1 MQKKFQYAETTNQ
14 SLVQNS
20 RRIVMRRILLRSFH
34 VLSLLCLIVFTA
46 LAQADVTSATV
57 RGTVLDPQGAA
68 VPNAKVTIKN
78 VAQGTTRTDS
88 ADAEGAFTFLTLPP
102 GGYEIA
108 VEAAGFAQAL
118 VKNIELTIGK
128 TANLEIKLQISNV
141 ANEVT
146 VTSDVPLIEV
156 ERTQQSN
163 TIESKQIQ
171 NLPNIGRSFDS
182 YVYTLPGV
190 ASSTA
195 PRVQGGGRFTFGTSG
210 FSMGGSNGRGNLT
223 TVDGG
228 ENEYGSGQLR
238 FTLSPE
244 AVQEFQVNRNSFN
257 AEFGFTAG
265 TALNVVTRS
274 GSNDLHGSAYM
285 FFRSDKTAAQ
295 ERFIPAFI
303 PRGTRIYQQQAYPG
317 FTLGGPI
324 KKNKLFFFTN
334 YERQKLDIAR
344 FRSYTAN
351 ILTQPS
357 ALQAGLLTRLD
368 TSTDATVKAVVAQL
382 RTVLATNATSNATA
396 FNLLRQNEGVINAPF
411 RLNSWITRID
421 YNIGPNDTLMGRF
434 ALSRN
439 FNEGLGSEPGQSP
452 SNATT
457 LHVRDYTTLLGWTHN
472 FGSNVVNQLRFQLS
486 PNNSAITTP
495 RPPGSTALIITGLA
509 AFNRNSVAPF
519 NTLQDRYQFEDNL
532 TWIHGNHTFKFGGSF
547 RPVNY
552 EVRNDLWVGGEWN
565 FQGGVYPLTLL
576 IPAAAQAAVIPA
588 LCTTA
593 GRPATDCTN
602 ATTGAATVAA
612 LTAGTQLNAL
622 QSFNFGL
629 PFLYRQ
635 SFGNSTWKDTV
646 RFLGVFAQD
655 SWKVNNR
662 LSLDFG
668 GRIDYD
674 GEPRPVPTATYF
686 SPRFGFAFDVTGDK
700 KTIVRGGGGIFYSP
714 VYYQIPYLVNL
725 LNDTGEYLSQ
735 VFRSPAFP
743 ATQTPAALWA
753 RGVAAGKLPFQQ
765 ITATEL
771 TAAGISTAP
780 RGPGRVVIEIGP
792 NYKANYSVQS
802 NLGIQRQLMRDLSVE
817 IAYNMYRGIHI
828 QQPVPVNLCEAG
840 TTGCTPTPAN
850 AAALATR
857 NTALFGPLYQSID
870 PTITQKF
877 QYTSRGNS
885 IYHGMTLSLT
895 KRFADHFSF
904 QSSYTWSKTI
914 DDVTDFNTAFAAPFA
929 TRLFLDRALSTFDLR
944 HNYVF
949 SGVFTSPWKNY
960 ALRDF
965 SIAPIISIRSGIPFT
980 LNTGQDINADTRATN
995 DRLFYIGR
1003 NTGLG
1008 PNFRSVDG
1016 RLTRSFR
1023 FKSDGQARLDFT
1035 IEAINLFNRTNYS
1048 AVRDIIPPTV
1058 NAQGQLVEPDY
1069 NAGTVRLKGRT
1080 DRSIAL
1086 GQPLA
1091 FSSAFEPRR
1100 FQFGL
1105 KLVF

>member
-1 MQKKFQYAETTNQ
+1 M
-14 SLVQNS
+14 S
-20 RRIVMRRILLRSFH
+20 RMLARSFALCCLMA
-34 VLSLLCLIVFTA
+34 LSSFTTF
-46 LAQADVTSATV
+46 AQADVTSATV
-57 RGTVLDPQGAA
+57 RGTVLDQQSAV

-88 ADAEGAFTFLTLPP
+88 ADAEGQFIFLTLPP
-102 GGYEIA
+102 GMYEIA
-108 VEAAGFAQAL
+108 VEASGFAQAQI
-118 VKNIELTIGK
+118 KNIELTIGK
-128 TANLEIKLQISNV
+128 TANLEIKLQVSNV

-163 TIESKQIQ
+163 TIDNKQIQ

-190 ASSTA
+190 SSSSA

-210 FSMGGSNGRGNLT
+210 FSIGGSNGRGNLT

-238 FTLSPE
+238 FALSPE

-274 GSNDLHGSAYM
+274 GSNNLHGSAYTY
-285 FFRSDKTAAQ
+285 FRSDKTSAK

-303 PRGTRIYQQQAYPG
+303 PKSQRIYQQQVYPG
-317 FTLGGPI
+317 FTFGGPI
-324 KKNKLFFFTN
+324 IKNKFFFFTN

-344 FRSYTAN
+344 FRSYSNN

-357 ALQAGLLTRLD
+357 ALQTGLLNRLD
-368 TSTDATVKAVVAQL
+368 TSTDATVKAVAAQFRAAL
-382 RTVLATNATSNATA
+382 VTSATSNPTG
-396 FNLLRQNEGVINAPF
+396 FNLLRQNEGIINAPF
-411 RLNSWITRID
+411 RLNSWISRLD
-421 YNIGPNDTLMGRF
+421 YNISQNDTIMGRF
-434 ALSRN
+434 SLSHN
-439 FNEGLGSEPGQSP
+439 YNEQLGTDPGTSP
-452 SNATT
+452 SNATD
-457 LHVRDYTTLLGWTHN
+457 LAVRDYTSLIGWTHN
-472 FGSNVVNQLRFQLS
+472 FGSNVVNQMRFQFS
-486 PNNSAITTP
+486 PKNSAITTP
-495 RPPGSTALIITGLA
+495 RPPGSTALILTGIA

-519 NTLQDRYQFEDNL
+519 NTLQNRYQFENNL
-532 TWIHGNHTFKFGGSF
+532 TWIHGNHSFKFGGSF

-565 FQGGVYPLTLL
+565 FQGGVYPLTALV
-576 IPAAAQAAVIPA
+576 PAAAQGAVVSA

-602 ATTGAATVAA
+602 ATTGAATVAG
-612 LTAGTQLNAL
+612 LTAGTALNAL

-646 RFLGVFAQD
+646 RFLGFFAQD

-668 GRIDYD
+668 GRIDHD
-674 GEPRPVPTATYF
+674 GEPRPVPKATYF
-686 SPRFGFAFDVTGDK
+686 SPRFGFAYDLTGNK
-700 KTIVRGGGGIFYSP
+700 KTVVRGGGGIFYSP

-743 ATQTPAALWA
+743 AAQTPATLWG
-753 RGVAAGKLPFQQ
+753 RGVAAGKLPFKQLE
-765 ITATEL
+765 ASDL
-771 TAAGISTAP
+771 AAFGVPTTP
-780 RGPGRVVIEIGP
+780 KGPGRVVIEIGP
-792 NYKANYSVQS
+792 DYRANYSVQA
-802 NLGIQRQLMRDLSVE
+802 NLGIQRQLVRDVSVE
-817 IAYNMYRGIHI
+817 VAYNMYRGIHI

-840 TTGCTPTPAN
+840 TTGC
-850 AAALATR
+850 AAAAPVGR
-857 NTALFGPLYQSID
+857 NPAFGPLYASID

-929 TRLFLDRALSTFDLR
+929 TRLFLDRALSSFDLR

-949 SGVFTSPWKNY
+949 SGVFSSPWKNY

-965 SIAPIISIRSGIPFT
+965 SLAPIISIRSGIPFT
-980 LNTGQDINADTRATN
+980 LTTGADINGDTRGGN

-1003 NTGLG
+1003 NTGIG
-1008 PNFRSVDG
+1008 PNFRSVDA

-1023 FKSDGQARLDFT
+1023 FRSEGQARLDFT
-1035 IEAINLFNRTNYS
+1035 VEAINLFNRTNYA
-1048 AVRDIIPPTV
+1048 AVRDIIPPTT
-1058 NAQGQLVEPDY
+1058 NAQGQFIEPDY

-1080 DRSIAL
+1080 DRSISL

-1091 FSSAFEPRR
+1091 FASAFEPRR

>member
-1 MQKKFQYAETTNQ
+1 MK
-14 SLVQNS
+14 
-20 RRIVMRRILLRSFH
+20 
-34 VLSLLCLIVFTA
+34 SLLPQIAKNLIVLIILAISA

-57 RGTVLDPQGAA
+57 RGTITDQQGAGI
-68 VPNAKVTIKN
+68 PNATVLIKSTD
-78 VAQGTTRTDS
+78 QGTERT
-88 ADAEGAFTFLTLPP
+88 AQTDANGEFTFLTLRP
-102 GGYEIA
+102 GPYELSVNA
-108 VEAAGFAQAL
+108 TGFSKQL
-118 VKNIELTIGK
+118 VKDINLTVGQV
-128 TANLEIKLQISNV
+128 AEYGVKLQIGGV
-141 ANEVT
+141 AGEVT
-146 VTSDVPLIEV
+146 ISSEGPLIET

-171 NLPNIGRSFDS
+171 SLPNIGRDFTS
-182 YVYTLPGV
+182 YVFTLPGV
-190 ASSTA
+190 SSSTA

-210 FSMGGSNGRGNLT
+210 FSIGGSNGRGNLT

-238 FTLSPE
+238 FAISPE

-265 TALNVVTRS
+265 TALNAVTRS
-274 GSNDLHGSAYM
+274 GTNNYHGSLYTY
-285 FFRSDKTAAQ
+285 FRSDKTSAR
-295 ERFIPAFI
+295 ERFIPTFI
-303 PRGTRIYQQQAYPG
+303 PNSTRIYQQQFYPG
-317 FTLGGPI
+317 FTFGGPLV
-324 KKNKLFFFTN
+324 KNKLFFFTN

-344 FRSYTAN
+344 FRSYSGN

-357 ALQAGLLTRLD
+357 AAQTALLNRLA
-368 TSTDATVKAVVAQL
+368 TSTDPTVQGVVGQFRSAL
-382 RTVLATNATSNATA
+382 VTSATSNTA
-396 FNLLRQNEGVINAPF
+396 GFNLLRQNEGIINAPF
-411 RLNSWITRID
+411 RLNNWITRVD
-421 YNIGPNDTLMGRF
+421 YNISQNDSIMGRF
-434 ALSRN
+434 SLAHN
-439 FNEGLGSEPGQSP
+439 FNEQLGSDPGTSP

-457 LHVRDYTTLLGWTHN
+457 LTVRDYTSLIGWTHN
-472 FGSNVVNQLRFQLS
+472 FGSSLVNQLRVQFS
-486 PNNSAITTP
+486 PRNSAFTTP
-495 RPPGSTALIITGLA
+495 RPPGSTALILTGIA

-519 NTLQDRYQFEDNL
+519 NTLQNRYQFEDNL
-532 TWIHGNHTFKFGGSF
+532 TWIRGNHTLKFGGSF
-547 RPVNY
+547 RPVQY

-565 FQGGVYPLTLL
+565 FQGGVYPLTALV
-576 IPAAAQAAVIPA
+576 PATAQGAVIAA

-593 GRPATDCTN
+593 NRPVTDCTN
-602 ATTGAATVAA
+602 VPSSTNPNLINGAATVAT
-612 LTAGTQLNAL
+612 LTAGTTLNAL

-635 SFGNSTWKDTV
+635 SFGNSTWKGVV
-646 RFLGVFAQD
+646 RYLGFFAQD
-655 SWKVNNR
+655 SWKVNDR
-662 LSLDFG
+662 LTLDFG
-668 GRIDYD
+668 GRLDHD
-674 GEPRPVPTATYF
+674 GEPRPVPSATYF

-700 KTIVRGGGGIFYSP
+700 KTVVRGGGGIFYSP
-714 VYYQIPYLVNL
+714 VYYQVPYLVNL

-765 ITATEL
+765 LTATEL
-771 TAAGISTAP
+771 TAAGVSTAAK
-780 RGPGRVVIEIGP
+780 GTGRVVIEIGP
-792 NYKANYSVQS
+792 DYKANYSVQA
-802 NLGIQRQLMRDLSVE
+802 NLGIQRQIVRDLSVE
-817 IAYNMYRGIHI
+817 VAWNMYRGIHI

-840 TTGCTPTPAN
+840 TTGCTPTAAN
-850 AAALATR
+850 AAALLTR
-857 NTALFGPLYQSID
+857 NPAFGPLYQSID

-885 IYHGMTLSLT
+885 IYHGLTLSLT
-895 KRFADHFSF
+895 KRFSNYFSF

-914 DDVTDFNTAFAAPFA
+914 DDVTDFNSAFAAPFA
-929 TRLFLDRALSTFDLR
+929 TRLFTDRALSSFDLR

-949 SGVFTSPWKNY
+949 SGVFSSPWKNA

-965 SIAPIISIRSGIPFT
+965 SIAPIISVRSGIPFT
-980 LNTGQDINADTRATN
+980 LTTGQDINGDTRGGN

-1003 NTGLG
+1003 STGIG
-1008 PNFRSVDG
+1008 PNYRSVDA

-1023 FKSDGQARLDFT
+1023 FRADGQTRLDFT
-1035 IEAINLFNRTNYS
+1035 VEAINLLNRTNYS

-1058 NAQGQLVEPDY
+1058 DATGKFTEPDY
-1069 NAGTVRLKGRT
+1069 NAGTVRLRGRT

>member
-1 MQKKFQYAETTNQ
+1 
-14 SLVQNS
+14 
-20 RRIVMRRILLRSFH
+20 MRYTFLRLMA
-34 VLSLLCLIVFTA
+34 VVALIGALSIMAFG
-46 LAQADVTSATV
+46 QADATSATV
-57 RGTVLDPQGAA
+57 KGTVTDQQGAA
-68 VPNAKVTIKN
+68 VAGAKVTAKN
-78 VAQGTTRTDS
+78 IEQGTTRSDTTS
-88 ADAEGAFTFLTLPP
+88 ADGEFQLLALRP
-102 GGYEIA
+102 GLYEITVQA
-108 VEAAGFAQAL
+108 QGFANYL
-118 VKNIELTIGK
+118 VKDAQLTVGQVA
-128 TANLEIKLQISNV
+128 TYAIKLDV
-141 ANEVT
+141 GKVTNEVT
-146 VTSDVPLIEV
+146 VTSSAPLIEV

-163 TIESKQIQ
+163 TIETKQIQ

-210 FSMGGSNGRGNLT
+210 FSIGGSNGRGNLT

-238 FTLSPE
+238 FALSPE

-274 GSNDLHGSAYM
+274 GSNEFHGSAYTY
-285 FFRSDKTAAQ
+285 FRSDKTSAK

-303 PRGTRIYQQQAYPG
+303 SPSTRVYQQQFYPG
-317 FTLGGPI
+317 FTFGGPVV
-324 KKNKLFFFTN
+324 KNKLFFFTN

-344 FRSYTAN
+344 FRSYSSN

-357 ALQAGLLTRLD
+357 GLQTALLNRLD
-368 TSTDATVKAVVAQL
+368 TSTDPVVRGVVAQL
-382 RTVLATNATSNATA
+382 RPTLSTNATSNTTGY
-396 FNLLRQNEGVINAPF
+396 NLLRQNEGIINAPF
-411 RLNSWITRID
+411 RLNSWISRVD
-421 YNIGPNDTLMGRF
+421 YNIGQNDTIMGRF
-434 ALSRN
+434 SLSRN
-439 FNEGLGSEPGQSP
+439 FSEQLGTEPAQAP

-457 LHVRDYTTLLGWTHN
+457 LTVRDYTSLIGWTHN
-472 FGSNVVNQLRFQLS
+472 FGSSVVNQLRVQFS
-486 PNNSAITTP
+486 PKNSAFTTP
-495 RPPGSTALIITGLA
+495 RPPGSTALILTGIA

-532 TWIHGNHTFKFGGSF
+532 TWIHGNHNFKFGGSF

-565 FQGGVYPLTLL
+565 FQGGVYPITALL
-576 IPAAAQAAVIPA
+576 GSLPAAAQGAVVSAI
-588 LCTTA
+588 CTTA
-593 GRPATDCTN
+593 NRPAGDCTT
-602 ATTGAATVAA
+602 APTAAATVAT
-612 LTAGTQLNAL
+612 LTAGTALNAL

-646 RFLGVFAQD
+646 RFLGFFAQD

-662 LSLDFG
+662 LSLDYGLRF
-668 GRIDYD
+668 DYD
-674 GEPRPVPTATYF
+674 GEPRPLQSAKYV
-686 SPRFGFAFDVTGDK
+686 SPRFGFAYDLTGDK
-700 KTIVRGGGGIFYSP
+700 KTVVRGGGGIFYSP
-714 VYYQIPYLVNL
+714 VYYQVPYLVNL

-743 ATQTPAALWA
+743 AAQTPAALWA
-753 RGVAAGKLPFQQ
+753 RGVAAGKLPFKQLD
-765 ITATEL
+765 AADL
-771 TAAGISTAP
+771 LAAGVSTAP
-780 RGPGRVVIEIGP
+780 KGTGRVVIEVGP
-792 NYKANYSVQS
+792 DYKANYSVQA
-802 NLGIQRQLMRDLSVE
+802 NFGIQRQIVSDLSVE
-817 IAYNMYRGIHI
+817 LAYNMYRGIHI
-828 QQPVPVNLCEAG
+828 QMPVPVNLCEAG
-840 TTGCTPTPAN
+840 APGCTPTAAN

-857 NTALFGPLYQSID
+857 NPAFGPLYQSID

-885 IYHGMTLSLT
+885 IYHGMTMSLT
-895 KRFADHFSF
+895 KRFSNHFSF

-914 DDVTDFNTAFAAPFA
+914 DDVTDFNTAFSAPFA
-929 TRLFLDRALSTFDLR
+929 TRLFLERALSSFDLR

-949 SGVFTSPWKNY
+949 SGVFTSPWKNA

-965 SIAPIISIRSGIPFT
+965 SIAPIISVRSGIPFT
-980 LNTGQDINADTRATN
+980 LSTGQDINADTRATN

-1003 NTGLG
+1003 NTGIG
-1008 PNFRSVDG
+1008 PSFRSVDA
-1016 RLTRSFR
+1016 RLTRTFR
-1023 FKSDGQARLDFT
+1023 FSSDGPARLDFT
-1035 IEAINLFNRTNYS
+1035 VEVINLLNKTNYA

-1058 NAQGQLVEPDY
+1058 DATGKFTEPDY
-1069 NAGTVRLKGRT
+1069 NAGTVRLTGRT

>member
-1 MQKKFQYAETTNQ
+1 MCK
-14 SLVQNS
+14 S
-20 RRIVMRRILLRSFH
+20 LLRFMA
-34 VLSLLCLIVFTA
+34 VVALTCAATA
-46 LAQADVTSATV
+46 LTLAQSDVSSATV
-57 RGTVLDPQGAA
+57 RGTVTDQQGAA
-68 VPNAKVTIKN
+68 VAGATVTAKNLDQGSTRSNTTNADGEFQILALRPGLYEITVQ
-78 VAQGTTRTDS
+78 AQG
-88 ADAEGAFTFLTLPP
+88 
-102 GGYEIA
+102 
-108 VEAAGFAQAL
+108 FANFL
-118 VKNIELTIGK
+118 VKDAQLTIGQVASY
-128 TANLEIKLQISNV
+128 TIKMEV
-141 ANEVT
+141 GKVTNEVT
-146 VTSDVPLIEV
+146 VTSSSPLIEI
-156 ERTQQSN
+156 ERTQQSD
-163 TIESKQIQ
+163 TIETKQIQ

-190 ASSTA
+190 SSSTA

-210 FSMGGSNGRGNLT
+210 FSIGGSNGRGNLT

-238 FTLSPE
+238 FALSPE

-274 GSNDLHGSAYM
+274 GSNEVHGSAYTY
-285 FFRSDKTAAQ
+285 FRSDKTAAQ
-295 ERFIPAFI
+295 ERFIPSFI
-303 PRGTRIYQQQAYPG
+303 SPGTRVYQQQFYPG
-317 FTLGGPI
+317 FTLGGPVV
-324 KKNKLFFFTN
+324 KNKLFFFTN

-344 FRSYTAN
+344 FRSYSAN
-351 ILTQPS
+351 ILTQPNAPQT
-357 ALQAGLLTRLD
+357 ALLNRLD
-368 TSTDATVKAVVAQL
+368 TSTDAAVKGFVAQIRPL
-382 RTVLATNATSNATA
+382 LTTSTSTNATA
-396 FNLLRQNEGVINAPF
+396 FNLLRQNEGIINAPF
-411 RLNSWITRID
+411 RLNSWISRVD
-421 YNIGPNDTLMGRF
+421 YNIGQNDTIMGRF
-434 ALSRN
+434 SLSHN
-439 FNEGLGSEPGQSP
+439 FSEQLGTEPGTAP
-452 SNATT
+452 SNSTT
-457 LHVRDYTTLLGWTHN
+457 LDVRDYTSLIGWTHN
-472 FGSNVVNQLRFQLS
+472 FGSTVVNQLRVQFS
-486 PNNSAITTP
+486 PKNSAITTP
-495 RPPGSTALIITGLA
+495 RPPGSTALILTGIA

-532 TWIHGNHTFKFGGSF
+532 TWTSGNHTFKFGGSF

-565 FQGGVYPLTLL
+565 FQGGVYPLVALA
-576 IPAAAQAAVIPA
+576 PAAAQGAIVAAY
-588 LCTTA
+588 CTTA
-593 GRPATDCTN
+593 GRPAADCTT
-602 ATTGAATVAA
+602 APTAAATVAA
-612 LTAGTQLNAL
+612 LTAGTALNAL

-635 SFGNSTWKDTV
+635 SFGNSTWKDSV
-646 RFLGVFAQD
+646 SFLGFFAQD

-668 GRIDYD
+668 LRFDYD
-674 GEPRPVPTATYF
+674 GEPRPLESAKYV
-686 SPRFGFAFDVTGDK
+686 SPRFGFSYDLTGDK
-700 KTIVRGGGGIFYSP
+700 KTVVRGGGGIFYSP
-714 VYYQIPYLVNL
+714 VYYQVPYLVNL

-743 ATQTPAALWA
+743 AAQTPAALWA
-753 RGVAAGKLPFQQ
+753 RGVAAGKLPFKQLD
-765 ITATEL
+765 AADL
-771 TAAGISTAP
+771 LAAGISTAP
-780 RGPGRVVIEIGP
+780 KGVGRVVIEVGP
-792 NYKANYSVQS
+792 DYKANYSVQA
-802 NLGIQRQLMRDLSVE
+802 NLGIQRQIARDLSVE
-817 IAYNMYRGIHI
+817 VAWNMYRGIHI
-828 QQPVPVNLCEAG
+828 QMPVPVNLCEAG
-840 TTGCTPTPAN
+840 APGCTPTAAN

-857 NTALFGPLYQSID
+857 NPAFGPLYQSID

-895 KRFADHFSF
+895 KRFTDHFSF

-929 TRLFLDRALSTFDLR
+929 TRLFLERALSSFDLR

-949 SGVFTSPWKNY
+949 SGVFTSPWKNV

-965 SIAPIISIRSGIPFT
+965 SLAPIISIRSGIPFT
-980 LNTGQDINADTRATN
+980 LTTGADINGDTRGGN

-1003 NTGLG
+1003 NTGIG
-1008 PNFRSVDG
+1008 PGFSSVDA
-1016 RLTRSFR
+1016 RLTRSLR
-1023 FKSDGQARLDFT
+1023 FKSDGPARLDFT
-1035 IEAINLFNRTNYS
+1035 VEAINLFNKTNYA

-1058 NAQGQLVEPDY
+1058 DATGKFTEPDY

>member
-1 MQKKFQYAETTNQ
+1 MRNTF
-14 SLVQNS
+14 S
-20 RRIVMRRILLRSFH
+20 RFIA
-34 VLSLLCLIVFTA
+34 VLALIGALSVFA
-46 LAQADVTSATV
+46 FAQADVTSATV
-57 RGTVLDPQGAA
+57 RGTVTDQQGAA
-68 VPNAKVTIKN
+68 VAGATVTAKNAEQGITRSDTTNADGEFQILALRPGLYEISVQ
-78 VAQGTTRTDS
+78 AQGF
-88 ADAEGAFTFLTLPP
+88 ANFMVKDA
-102 GGYEIA
+102 
-108 VEAAGFAQAL
+108 Q
-118 VKNIELTIGK
+118 LTIGQV
-128 TANLEIKLQISNV
+128 ASYAIKLEV
-141 ANEVT
+141 GKVTNEVT
-146 VTSDVPLIEV
+146 VTSSSPLIEV

-163 TIESKQIQ
+163 TIETKQIQ

-210 FSMGGSNGRGNLT
+210 FSIGGSNGRGNLT

-238 FTLSPE
+238 FALSPE

-274 GSNDLHGSAYM
+274 GSNNLHGSVYTY
-285 FFRSDKTAAQ
+285 FRSDKTAAQ
-295 ERFIPAFI
+295 ERFIPTFI
-303 PRGTRIYQQQAYPG
+303 PKGQRIYQQQVYPG

-324 KKNKLFFFTN
+324 VKNKLFFFTN

-344 FRSYTAN
+344 FRSYSAN

-357 ALQAGLLTRLD
+357 AAQTALLNRLD
-368 TSTDATVKAVVAQL
+368 TSTDPTVKAVVAQFRPL
-382 RTVLATNATSNATA
+382 LVTSATSNTTGY
-396 FNLLRQNEGVINAPF
+396 NLLRQNEGIINAPF
-411 RLNSWITRID
+411 RLNSWISRID
-421 YNIGPNDTLMGRF
+421 YNVGPNDSIMGRF
-434 ALSRN
+434 SLSHN
-439 FNEGLGSEPGQSP
+439 FNEQLGTEPGTAP

-457 LHVRDYTTLLGWTHN
+457 LDVRDYTSLIGWTHN
-472 FGSNVVNQLRFQLS
+472 FGSNVVNQLRVQFS
-486 PNNSAITTP
+486 PKNSAITTP
-495 RPPGSTALIITGLA
+495 RPPGSTALILTGIA

-532 TWIHGNHTFKFGGSF
+532 TWIHGNHSFKFGGSF

-565 FQGGVYPLTLL
+565 FQGGVYPLTAL

-588 LCTTA
+588 ICTTA
-593 GRPATDCTN
+593 GRPATDCTG
-602 ATTGAATVAA
+602 ATGAATIAA
-612 LTAGTQLNAL
+612 LTAGTALNAL
-622 QSFNFGL
+622 QSFNVGL

-646 RFLGVFAQD
+646 RFLGFFAQD
-655 SWKVNNR
+655 SWRVNNR
-662 LSLDFG
+662 LSLDYGLRF
-668 GRIDYD
+668 DYD
-674 GEPRPVPTATYF
+674 GEPRPLESAKYV
-686 SPRFGFAFDVTGDK
+686 SPRFGFSYDLTGDK
-700 KTIVRGGGGIFYSP
+700 KTVVRGGGGIFYSP
-714 VYYQIPYLVNL
+714 VYYQVPYLVNL

-743 ATQTPAALWA
+743 AAQTPAALWA
-753 RGVAAGKLPFQQ
+753 RGVAAGKLPFKQLD
-765 ITATEL
+765 AADL
-771 TAAGISTAP
+771 LAAGVSTAP
-780 RGPGRVVIEIGP
+780 KGVGRVVIEVGP
-792 NYKANYSVQS
+792 DYKANYSVQA
-802 NLGIQRQLMRDLSVE
+802 NLGIQRQIARDLSVE
-817 IAYNMYRGIHI
+817 AVWNMYRGVHI
-828 QQPVPVNLCEAG
+828 QMPVPVNLCEAG
-840 TTGCTPTPAN
+840 APGCTPTAAN

-857 NTALFGPLYQSID
+857 NPAFGPLYQSID

-885 IYHGMTLSLT
+885 IYHGLTLSLT

-929 TRLFLDRALSTFDLR
+929 TRLFLDRGLSSFDLR

-949 SGVFTSPWKNY
+949 SGVFTSPWKNA

-965 SIAPIISIRSGIPFT
+965 SLAPIISIRSGIPFT
-980 LNTGQDINADTRATN
+980 LTTGQDINADTRAAN

-1003 NTGLG
+1003 NTGIG
-1008 PNFRSVDG
+1008 PNFRSVDA
-1016 RLTRSFR
+1016 RLTRTFR
-1023 FKSDGQARLDFT
+1023 FKSDGQSRLDFT
-1035 IEAINLFNRTNYS
+1035 VEVINLLNRTNYA

-1058 NAQGQLVEPDY
+1058 DATGKFTEPDY

>member
-1 MQKKFQYAETTNQ
+1 VLALFAPQRREKTLTQEKNMAGTFLQRAL
-14 SLVQNS
+14 LV
-20 RRIVMRRILLRSFH
+20 VATLLLPLTIF
-34 VLSLLCLIVFTA
+34 
-46 LAQADVTSATV
+46 AQADVTSATV
-57 RGTVLDPQGAA
+57 RGTVLDAQGGA
-68 VPNAKVTIKN
+68 VPNATLTIKSTDQGTAR
-78 VAQGTTRTDS
+78 VAQSDADGT
-88 ADAEGAFTFLTLPP
+88 FVFLTLRP
-102 GGYEIA
+102 GPYELTA
-108 VEAAGFAQAL
+108 QAQGFAQQVVRDIQL
-118 VKNIELTIGK
+118 TVGQVVTVEL
-128 TANLEIKLQISNV
+128 KLQV
-141 ANEVT
+141 AAVTTEVT
-146 VTSDVPLIEV
+146 ITDAAPLIEV

-171 NLPNIGRSFDS
+171 NLPNIGRDFTA
-182 YVYTLPGV
+182 YVFTLPGV

-210 FSMGGSNGRGNLT
+210 FSIGGSNGRGNLT

-238 FTLSPE
+238 FAISPE

-265 TALNVVTRS
+265 TALNAVTRS
-274 GSNDLHGSAYM
+274 GSNNYHGSLYSY
-285 FFRSDKTAAQ
+285 FRSDKTSAQ
-295 ERFIPAFI
+295 ERFIPTFI
-303 PRGTRIYQQQAYPG
+303 PAGTRIYQQQFYPG
-317 FTLGGPI
+317 FTFGGPLA
-324 KKNKLFFFTN
+324 KNKLFFFTN

-344 FRSYTAN
+344 FRSYSSN

-357 ALQAGLLTRLD
+357 AAQTALLNRLA
-368 TSTDATVKAVVAQL
+368 TSTDATVQAVTAQF
-382 RTVLATNATSNATA
+382 RTALTTSATSNTTA
-396 FNLLRQNEGVINAPF
+396 YNLLRQNEGVFNAPF
-411 RLNSWITRID
+411 RLNNWITRVD
-421 YNIGPNDTLMGRF
+421 YNLSQNDSIMGRF
-434 ALSRN
+434 SLTRN
-439 FNEGLGSEPGQSP
+439 FNEGLGDGPAQSP

-457 LHVRDYTTLLGWTHN
+457 LHVRDYTSLIGWTHN
-472 FGSNVVNQLRFQLS
+472 FGGNVVNQLRVQFS
-486 PNNSAITTP
+486 PKNSALTTP
-495 RPPGSTALIITGLA
+495 RPPGSTALILTGIA

-519 NTLQDRYQFEDNL
+519 NTLQNRYQFEDNL
-532 TWIHGNHTFKFGGSF
+532 TWIRGNHTFKFGGSF
-547 RPVNY
+547 RPVQY

-565 FQGGVYPLTLL
+565 FQGGVYPLTVLL
-576 IPAAAQAAVIPA
+576 GSLPAATQGVMLAA

-593 GRPATDCTN
+593 GRPAADCTTAAN
-602 ATTGAATVAA
+602 ASATVAT
-612 LTAGTQLNAL
+612 LTAGTQFNAL

-635 SFGNSTWKDTV
+635 SFGNSTWKGTV
-646 RFLGVFAQD
+646 RYLGVFAQD
-655 SWKVNNR
+655 SWKVNDR
-662 LSLDFG
+662 LTLDYG

-674 GEPRPVPTATYF
+674 GEPTPVPSATYF

-700 KTIVRGGGGIFYSP
+700 KTVIRGGGGIFYSP
-714 VYYQIPYLVNL
+714 VYYQVPYLVNL

-765 ITATEL
+765 LTAAEL
-771 TAAGISTAP
+771 TAAGVSTAP
-780 RGPGRVVIEIGP
+780 KGPGRVVIEIGP
-792 NYKANYSVQS
+792 DYKANYSVQT
-802 NLGIQRQLMRDLSVE
+802 NLAIQHQIVRDLSVE
-817 IAYNMYRGIHI
+817 VAYNMYRGIHI

-840 TTGCTPTPAN
+840 TTGCTPTAAN
-850 AAALATR
+850 ATALLTR
-857 NTALFGPLYQSID
+857 NPAFGPLYQSID

-885 IYHGMTLSLT
+885 IYHGGTFTIT
-895 KRFADHFSF
+895 KRFSNNFSLM
-904 QSSYTWSKTI
+904 SAYTWSKTI
-914 DDVTDFNTAFAAPFA
+914 DDVTDFNTAFSAPFA

-944 HNYVF
+944 HNYVL
-949 SGVFTSPWKNY
+949 SGVFNSPWKNY

-965 SIAPIISIRSGIPFT
+965 SLAPIISIRSGIPFS
-980 LNTGQDINADTRATN
+980 LLTGQDINGDTRATN

-1008 PNFRSVDG
+1008 PNYRSVDG
-1016 RLTRSFR
+1016 RLTRAFR
-1023 FKSDGQARLDFT
+1023 FGADSQTRLDFT
-1035 IEAINLFNRTNYS
+1035 VEVINLFNRTNYA

-1058 NAQGQLVEPDY
+1058 NAQGQFTEPDY
-1069 NAGTVRLKGRT
+1069 NAGTVRLRGRT